1 MAKREFHFRG
11 ESQVLDAAARSAA
24 PGRFVE
30 LPDGSTHYEMGGPPE
45 GQLVVLVH
53 GFSVPYYI
61 WDPTFA
67 ALVQAGCR
75 VLRYD
80 LYGRGYSDRPD
91 AVYNQDLFVRQLR
104 HLLAALRVDR
114 PVDLVGLSMGGAI
127 AVAFTAR
134 HPDMVDKLCLI
145 SPAGLP
151 MKRPA
156 LAGLVEAPLLG
167 EWLMSLFGDK
177 LLVDWLRGDFRQ
189 PEKFPQY
196 QEKYR
201 VQMKYVGFKRAILS
215 TIRSGFLNDMT
226 EAYRRVGQQKRPVL
240 LIWGREDNSISFSTS
255 EQVRAAIP
263 QVEFHAIDDAGH
275 VSHYE
280 RPEIV
285 NRILLEFLGK

>member
-1 MAKREFHFRG
+1 MAKQEFRFRG
-11 ESQVLDAAARSAA
+11 ESQVLDAEARSAA
-24 PGRFVE
+24 PGSFVE
-30 LPDGSTHYEMGGPPE
+30 LPDGITHYEMAGPPE

-67 ALVQAGCR
+67 ALVQAGFR

-80 LYGRGYSDRPD
+80 LYGRGYSDRPE
-91 AVYNQDLFVRQLR
+91 AVYNQDLFDRQLL
-104 HLLAALRVDR
+104 HLLAALHVDR

-127 AVAFTAR
+127 SVTFTDR
-134 HPDMVDKLCLI
+134 HPDMVNKLCLI

-167 EWLMSLFGDK
+167 EWFMSLFGDK
-177 LLVDWLRGDFRQ
+177 ILVDWLRGDFRQ
-189 PEKFPQY
+189 PEKFPEY
-196 QEKYR
+196 QAKYR
-201 VQMKYVGFKRAILS
+201 VPMKYVGFKRAILS
-215 TIRSGFLNDMT
+215 TIRSGFLSDMT
-226 EAYRRVGQQKRPVL
+226 ETYRRVGQQKRPVL
-240 LIWGREDNSISFSTS
+240 LIWGREDNAIPFSTS
-255 EQVRAAIP
+255 EKVRAAIP
-263 QVEFHAIDDAGH
+263 QVEFQAIDEAGH

-285 NRILLEFLGK
+285 NRLLIEFLRK